1 MGHKDH
7 EEQVRG
13 AQEQV
18 EVQVEL
24 SFARDLAR
32 LVQVA
37 KEVEVQVSEN
47 GYSNKYK
54 NTNTSNKVHINDI
67 DNTDFDRIE

>member
-1 MGHKDH
+1 M
-7 EEQVRG
+7 
-13 AQEQV
+13 
-18 EVQVEL
+18 QVEL

-67 DNTDFDRIE
+67 DNTDLDRIE